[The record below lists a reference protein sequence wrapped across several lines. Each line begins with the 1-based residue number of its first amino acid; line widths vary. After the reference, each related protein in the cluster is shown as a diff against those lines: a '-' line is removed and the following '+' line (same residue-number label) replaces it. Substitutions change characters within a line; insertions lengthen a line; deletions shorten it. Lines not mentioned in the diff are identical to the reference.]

1 MLRFS
6 KNTILGVS
14 SKVIVADFSNPEV
27 LPMIVNK
34 LDEFKIDIG
43 VLVNNVGLLGGH
55 HMPFLELDRNTVI
68 DMINVNI
75 TAGTYLCHALLP
87 KMKEKRKGAIIN
99 ISSTGALAYFP
110 YLAEYTATKHYMTA
124 FTRAIAAENS
134 EYGITIQCIEP
145 GQVAT
150 EMTKYFDKASKVCYP
165 VEFLVL
171 FEINTE

>member
-1 MLRFS
+1 MTNCIEIFI
-6 KNTILGVS
+6 NNIILGVAT
-14 SKVIVADFSNPEV
+14 KVIVADFSNPEV

-55 HMPFLELDRNTVI
+55 HMPFLELDRKTVI

-99 ISSTGALAYFP
+99 ISSTASLSYFP
-110 YLAEYTATKHYMTA
+110 YLAEYAATKHYMTA
-124 FTRAIAAENS
+124 FTRAISEEYS
-134 EYGITIQCIEP
+134 EYGVTIQCIEP

-150 EMTKYFDKASKVCYP
+150 EMTKYFDK
-165 VEFLVL
+165 
-171 FEINTE
+171 INHVSLLCRIHDID